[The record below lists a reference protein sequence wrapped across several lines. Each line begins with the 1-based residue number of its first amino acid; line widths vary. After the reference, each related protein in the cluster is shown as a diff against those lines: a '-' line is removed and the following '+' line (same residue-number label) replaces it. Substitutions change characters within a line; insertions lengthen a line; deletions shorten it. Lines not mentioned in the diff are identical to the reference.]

1 MLKAVFFDLDSTLL
15 PMDEEKFMGIYL
27 HSLYN
32 YVKSLGF
39 EENKFAKDIFTGVKI
54 MMTNDG
60 SRTNEEAFWS
70 FFKAQYGKDIVNHID
85 LFESYYKTDFKLTK
99 GACEPNELAKKI
111 VCFVKENG
119 LLCILSTNPLF
130 PIVANETRLGF
141 IGLATNDFDYIT
153 SYENSSYCKPNPK
166 YFEALLNKFHL
177 SASEVIAHTIV
188 NGLAIIAG
196 MVCDGAKPSCAAKI
210 AAAVDAGIFGYQ
222 MYKSHQEFRDGEG
235 LVTKGVDNTIYN
247 ISQMAREGM
256 SQTDDEILKI
266 MVGKKCDE

>member
-70 FFKAQYGKDIVNHID
+70 FFKAQYGEDIVNHID

-111 VCFVKENG
+111 VSFVKENG

-177 SASEVIAHTIV
+177 SASEVILFGNNVSEDFECASKVGIKCYLVGNH
-188 NGLAIIAG
+188 IIGDATNVPHIS
-196 MVCDGAKPSCAAKI
+196 MDEVIDKI
-210 AAAVDAGIFGYQ
+210 
-222 MYKSHQEFRDGEG
+222 
-235 LVTKGVDNTIYN
+235 
-247 ISQMAREGM
+247 RENW
-256 SQTDDEILKI
+256 
-266 MVGKKCDE
+266 